1 MSQIRVFPHNGSAVF
16 RDGKRDGEVD
26 PCRHQSELRE
36 SVMDA
41 TNLAGRAG
49 RWSAS
54 HWKRAAFGWIAFA
67 VLAVAVGGAVGAK
80 EMKDWAIA
88 NGESRRAAQ
97 ILDQGNFN
105 LPARESVLIQS
116 QTATVDQPA
125 FSSAVATLVQTLSGE
140 PTVRNVVSPI
150 DHPRAGLVSRD
161 RHSALVQFDVKGK
174 VEKAKDKIAPILAA
188 VDNAQAR
195 LPSFVVAEFGQ
206 ASADYQ
212 VSRRFESDMRRAE
225 VTSLPLTIGILI
237 VAFGA
242 LVAAGLPVLLAFSA
256 VLAATGLNSLA
267 SHVVPTDQQTLS
279 AIILMIG
286 MAVGIDYSLFYLRR
300 AREERHAGRAAHDAL
315 LHAARTSGQAVLI
328 SGATVLIAM
337 AGMFVSGNSLFTTI
351 GLGTMIVV
359 LAAMVGSLTVL
370 PAVLH
375 RLGDKV
381 DKGRI
386 PLFRGRSRDD
396 GPWGRFIGVVLRRP
410 LTAMLVSAGSLVILA
425 LPALGMHTKL
435 PNLTDLPHDL
445 KIVRTYDRIQH
456 AFPGSQTPAQV
467 VVKAPNV
474 QAPQMRKAYDLFRQR
489 ALATNELFAPFTV
502 NINPDKTVA
511 RIDFAI
517 AGNGDNAAS
526 VAALHTLRDTVIP
539 PIARTLP
546 GVEVAVTGVTA
557 GTYDFNQQMRS
568 RLPYVFLF
576 VLGLAFVLL
585 LFTFRSLVIAA
596 TAVALN
602 LLSVGAAYG
611 ILVAVFQHG
620 WFASLFGF
628 QTNGAIVSWLPLFL
642 FVVLFG
648 LSMDYHVFIL
658 SRVKELHDAGHAT
671 DEAIRLAITRTAGTV
686 TSAAIIM
693 VAVFGLF
700 ATLSMIMM
708 QQMGFG
714 LAVAVLI
721 DATVIRA
728 VLVPATMKLLG
739 ESNWYLPRWLER
751 LPSLS
756 PEGERS
762 APARQRILPMPGTRR
777 AS

>member
-1 MSQIRVFPHNGSAVF
+1 
-16 RDGKRDGEVD
+16 
-26 PCRHQSELRE
+26 
-36 SVMDA
+36 MDT

-54 HWKRAAFGWIAFA
+54 HWKPAAFGWIAFA
-67 VLAVAVGGAVGAK
+67 VLAVAVGGFVGAK
-80 EMKDWAIA
+80 QMKSWAFA
-88 NGESRRAAQ
+88 NGESRRAEQ
-97 ILDQGNFN
+97 ILDQGSFKI
-105 LPARESVLIQS
+105 PARESVLVQS
-116 QTATVDQPA
+116 HTVSFGEQTFTA
-125 FSSAVATLVQTLSGE
+125 AVASVVQTLSGE
-140 PTVRNVVSPI
+140 ADVTNIVSPI
-150 DHPRAGLVSRD
+150 DHPRAGLVSAD
-161 RHSALVQFDVKGK
+161 RHSVLVQFDVEGK
-174 VEKAKDKIAPILAA
+174 AEKAKDRIAPILAA
-188 VDNAQAR
+188 VDRAQAGN
-195 LPSFVVAEFGQ
+195 PSLIIEEFGQ
-206 ASADYQ
+206 ASAQHQLDE
-212 VSRRFESDMRRAE
+212 RFGSDMHRAE
-225 VTSLPLTIGILI
+225 LTSLPLTVAILI

-256 VLAATGLNSLA
+256 VLAATGLNQLA
-267 SHVVPTDQQTLS
+267 SHLIPTDQQTLS

-300 AREERHAGRAAHDAL
+300 EREERHNGRSPHEAL

-337 AGMFVSGNSLFTTI
+337 AGMFVSGNSLFETI

-359 LAAMVGSLTVL
+359 LAAMIGSLTVL
-370 PAVLH
+370 PALLH
-375 RLGDKV
+375 RLGDTV

-386 PLFRGRSRDD
+386 PLYRGRLRDD
-396 GPWGRFIGVVLRRP
+396 GPWGRFISGVLHRP
-410 LTAMLVSAGSLVILA
+410 VAAMLASGGVLVLLA
-425 LPALGMHTKL
+425 VPAFGMHTKL

-456 AFPGSQTPAQV
+456 AFPGSQTPAVV

-474 QAPQMRKAYDLFRQR
+474 QTPALRRAYDLFRQR
-489 ALATNELFAPFTV
+489 ALATGRLYAPFTV
-502 NINPDKTVA
+502 NLNPDRTVA
-511 RIDFAI
+511 RIDFAV
-517 AGNGDNAAS
+517 AGNGDDAAS
-526 VAALHTLRDTVIP
+526 IAALHTLRDTVIP
-539 PIARTLP
+539 PIAKTLP

-557 GTYDFNQQMRS
+557 GTYDFNHQMRA

-576 VLGLAFVLL
+576 VLGLAFTLL
-585 LFTFRSLVIAA
+585 LLTFRSLVIAA

-620 WFASLFGF
+620 WLAGLFGF

-658 SRVKELHDAGHAT
+658 SRVKELHDAGEST
-671 DEAIRLAITRTAGTV
+671 DDAVRLAITRTAGTV

-714 LAVAVLI
+714 LSVAVLI

-739 ESNWYLPRWLER
+739 EWNWYLPGWLEW

-756 PEGERS
+756 PEGERR
-762 APARQRILPMPGTRR
+762 APPSSRALPT
-777 AS
+777 S